1 MSHQRS
7 PLVAIAAAVLLA
19 VALLYLNA
27 AKSKSENSK
36 KYIDYQLQAMKNHD
50 EQYGEDMNK
59 WGDAA
64 FAESTRQFKEHQCLD
79 RYMEENY
86 PFAQALTACKQ
97 EALLP

>member
-1 MSHQRS
+1 MHKTSYAYATDYS
-7 PLVAIAAAVLLA
+7 GYFDTAIYEV
-19 VALLYLNA
+19 
-27 AKSKSENSK
+27 
-36 KYIDYQLQAMKNHD
+36 
-50 EQYGEDMNK
+50 GEDMNK
-59 WGDAA
+59 WGEAA